1 MGWLWVGSPGPTD
14 TEICKIEIKAMAGV
28 LMRERSHVALCK
40 EIVHKK
46 RHNKKRPRNKS
57 IYKSRRLIRHDRSL
71 LSPRPFDY
79 LHLYNNICSAVPSKM
94 REGPTHEIV
103 SRCTWVGQERRLLF
117 LSPMASAAALLI
129 ADSYYRPPLHSVR
142 FHSVCVMQPRERT
155 INTSTSVTRRVN
167 SNERIL
173 RAAV

>member
-14 TEICKIEIKAMAGV
+14 TEMSKIEIKAMAHEAT
-28 LMRERSHVALCK
+28 RERSHVALCK
-40 EIVHKK
+40 EIVRKK

-79 LHLYNNICSAVPSKM
+79 LHLYNNICSVVPS
-94 REGPTHEIV
+94 EGPTHEIV

-129 ADSYYRPPLHSVR
+129 ADSYYRPPLHAD
-142 FHSVCVMQPRERT
+142 FTPCVLCNHVSAQ
-155 INTSTSVTRRVN
+155 
-167 SNERIL
+167 
-173 RAAV
+173 